1 MRCDWPDAR
10 LICYRADY
18 THIEGNAAFMNRF
31 CRYATI
37 VAFVVGT
44 ATGSIAQS
52 KPVFEEI
59 GMPVMKA
66 GLMGTIVGPG
76 PTAGSER
83 IYLNFRQEGG
93 KLFLVSIDPDTGAS
107 EQFQS
112 PVGTGAWGFMVG
124 PDEKIYLGT
133 HEGPD
138 PGDSGQILVFDPR
151 APEKAIQVVGRP
163 AESESYLWMFTTG
176 ADKKIY
182 GCTFPGAKIVSYD
195 PATGVMADHGV
206 MDDTQQYSRE
216 IQTGPDGKIYTS
228 IGYGKANVVRFDP
241 ATGTHE
247 AILPEEYRSNEKQ
260 TFAGIYKG
268 VDGKI
273 YISAITM
280 NPDAT
285 GVLQQGSAVLVVEA
299 DGVKVAEYPASAV
312 SQVTLKDGRRV
323 GNVTINGTYDLIAP
337 DGTTAQRTFAY
348 KGAGSGVF
356 MVQNGPAGRI
366 YGGTWMPNEIFSY
379 DPATGALENPGNPTE
394 TGGEIYSMLDH
405 HGLLYVCAYP
415 GAFLSKWDPTKPW
428 NYGREKTN
436 NPQGFGNIG
445 VGHLR
450 PRAMIHGPAEK
461 LYIGS
466 FPEYG
471 RLGGSLGVWD
481 PETDTLIENYPQL
494 IKNQS
499 IVSLAYDSVTGL
511 VFGGSSVVGGG
522 GTTPSEKEAMFF
534 AFDPVAKALK
544 FERVV
549 VPGDGSIRS
558 MCILGRKLFGIS
570 GENTL
575 FVYDID
581 GDKIEHTGRI
591 DVGNIHDISLRPWSD
606 GKIYGLS
613 GKKVFR
619 IEPASLALEVLAEY
633 SGKIHCGF
641 AMDEHGIYFGDGAK
655 LMRYNWPAP

>member
-1 MRCDWPDAR
+1 
-10 LICYRADY
+10 
-18 THIEGNAAFMNRF
+18 MNPMLSFTRG
-31 CRYATI
+31 
-37 VAFVVGT
+37 VVLAFVVAFIGT
-44 ATGSIAQS
+44 SAPAA
-52 KPVFEEI
+52 PVFEEI
-59 GMPVMKA
+59 GVPVMKA

-76 PTAGSER
+76 PTPGSER

-93 KLFLVSIDPDTGAS
+93 KLFLVAIDPETGTS

-138 PGDSGQILVFDPR
+138 PGDSGQILVFDPK

-176 ADKKIY
+176 PDKKIY

-195 PATGVMADHGV
+195 PATGAMADLGV

-216 IQTGPDGKIYTS
+216 IQTGPDGKIYVS
-228 IGYGKANVVRFDP
+228 IGYGRANVVRFDP
-241 ATGTHE
+241 ATGAHE
-247 AILPEEYRSNEKQ
+247 SILPDEYRANEKQ
-260 TFAGIYKG
+260 TFAGMYKG

-273 YISAITM
+273 YINAITIT
-280 NPDAT
+280 PDAA
-285 GVLQQGSAVLVVEA
+285 GVPQQGSAVLVVEG
-299 DGVKVAEYPASAV
+299 DGVHVAQNPASAV
-312 SQVTLKDGRRV
+312 NQVTLKDGRRV

-337 DGTTAQRTFAY
+337 DGTTANRTFTY

-356 MVQNGPAGRI
+356 IVENGPLGRI

-415 GAFLSKWDPTKPW
+415 GAFLSKWDPAKPW
-428 NYGREKTN
+428 SYGREKAN

-445 VGHLR
+445 PGHLR
-450 PRAMIHGPAEK
+450 PRAMIHGPGEK

-481 PETDTLIENYPQL
+481 PETDTLVENYPQL

-499 IVSLAYDSVTGL
+499 IVSLAWDATTGL
-511 VFGGSSVVGGG
+511 VYGGSSTTGGG
-522 GTTPSEKEAMFF
+522 GTTPSEPEAKFF
-534 AFDPVAKALK
+534 AFDPVARALK

-549 VPGDGSIRS
+549 VPGHGSIRS
-558 MCILGRKLFGIS
+558 LCVLGRKLYGIS
-570 GENTL
+570 GEQTL
-575 FVYDID
+575 FVYELDSD
-581 GDKIEHTGRI
+581 TVSYTQPLE
-591 DVGNIHDISLRPWSD
+591 VGNIHDKALRPWKD
-606 GKIYGLS
+606 GRLYGLS
-613 GKKVFR
+613 GDKVFR
-619 IEPASLALEVLAEY
+619 IDPVSYAVEVLATY
-633 SGKIHCGF
+633 PGKIHCGL
-641 AMDEHGIYFGDGAK
+641 AIDDHGIYFGDGAK
-655 LMRYNWPAP
+655 LIRYNWPAP